1 MLANDQIDALVRS
14 WIVEILR
21 SHVPLVAVAVRQRA
35 KFEGWLKFELAAY
48 AALKGASDVTVETSL
63 GNEAG
68 TRSDVTFLFQGSRYD
83 IELKTCNTNWRM
95 EGIRNLTRPITK
107 NVSGIVI
114 DAKKLQQCPGDGIVA
129 FCMFPVA
136 GKDDRWTEYLD
147 RIGRELG
154 IELSV
159 TRHCTRVSVAL
170 SAGCDADV
178 IVIAFAVPRVALVPS
193 LSKIAEEEA
202 PS

>member
-1 MLANDQIDALVRS
+1 MPANSRVDALVRS

-21 SHVPLVAVAVRQRA
+21 LHVPLIAVAVRQRA

-48 AALKGASDVTVETSL
+48 AALQGASDVTVETSL
-63 GNEAG
+63 GDEVG
-68 TRSDVTFLFQGSRYD
+68 TRSDLTFVFRGRRYD

-107 NVSGIVI
+107 NVSGIVV

-129 FCMFPVA
+129 VCMFPVA
-136 GKDDRWTEYLD
+136 GKDDRWTEYLG
-147 RIGRELG
+147 RINRELG

-159 TRHCTRVSVAL
+159 TQHCTRVSVSL
-170 SAGCDADV
+170 GDGCDADV